1 MQPQAEEWEQTLKAR
16 KGKEIDFSLEPPERT
31 HLYQHLDLS
40 PGDCF
45 WTSDLQNQKTINL
58 NCFKPLC
65 LRRLVI
71 AALLFLCLV
80 SQLYSALCN
89 PVDCS
94 PPGSFVHGDSPG
106 KNTGGGRHPSSRAS
120 SQPKD
125 RTQLSCLADRF
136 FTIEPPR
143 KPYSCIRKL
152 I

>member
-106 KNTGGGRHPSSRAS
+106 KNTGAGCHALLQGIFP
-120 SQPKD
+120 
-125 RTQLSCLADRF
+125 TQGEHILNHRIFLT
-136 FTIEPPR
+136 FTD
-143 KPYSCIRKL
+143 CCC
-152 I
+152 

>member
-1 MQPQAEEWEQTLKAR
+1 MQPQAEECEQPLKAR

-45 WTSDLQNQKTINL
+45 WTSDLQNHKTINL

-71 AALLFLCLV
+71 AALLLLCLV
-80 SQLYSALCN
+80 SQLYSALFD
-89 PVDCS
+89 PVDGS
-94 PPGSFVHGDSPG
+94 PPASSVHGDSPG
-106 KNTGGGRHPSSRAS
+106 KNTGGGCHPSSRAS

-152 I
+152 V